1 MVKIRENYPMEH
13 DGRIDVEAWLQ
24 ALQAQHAFSAEQ
36 MQRLRDACDV
46 SVNAEE
52 SRGESDTR
60 WADTSSFHTGVEMA
74 TILAELDQDAESLIA
89 AVLYRAVREESLPLT
104 TVAEQ
109 FGASV
114 AQLIEGVLRMA
125 SVSSLQNLSE
135 EKVLGRAADVQVENL
150 RKMLVAIIDDVRVA
164 LVKIAE
170 RTCAIRAVKN
180 APDEK
185 RRRVARE
192 IMNVYAPLAHR
203 LGIGHLK
210 WELEDLAFRYLEP
223 EAYKQIARLLDE
235 RRLDRQQFIKQAKET
250 LGMALEAADIRAEIS
265 GRAKH
270 IYSIWR
276 KMRAKGIGFSQVYD
290 IRALRVLVPSAQDCY
305 TALGIVHGLW
315 RNIPNE
321 FDDYVANPKENGY
334 RSLHTAVIGPE
345 GKALE
350 VQIRTFDM
358 HQEAEFGVCAHWQY
372 KGADRSVDKVSQQDG
387 YDAKIEWLRQVLAWH
402 EETGGDLE
410 LVKELNAD
418 VVQDRIYV
426 FTPEGHVID
435 LPAGATALDFAY
447 HVHTGVGHRC
457 RGCRINGRV
466 VPLYQPLKTS
476 DQVEIITGKREAP
489 SRDWL
494 TSGLDYVRTA
504 RARSKIQN
512 WFRQQAMDDNI
523 DSGRAILDRAFQR
536 LAVSQLDLEA
546 LATALQQKNLSEL
559 YAAVGTGEISVTTVL
574 NMALQS
580 GAATAR
586 QIALPMEWSQQSV
599 GDWGVPVIGAEPHP
613 LRIAACCNPLLGDAI
628 VGVLD
633 TDGAVSVHQASCEQ
647 ALQIQLDHPEQ
658 ILAVNWGDRARSTFP
673 VSVSVRAYERRGLL
687 RDISALLDNE
697 QANVI
702 RLETVTDK
710 PSNLV
715 EMTLTLEVENFQQL
729 SRLLEAINQIPN
741 VYQARRQE

>member
-1 MVKIRENYPMEH
+1 MVKIREHHPVAQDGQIDIEGWLASIREH
-13 DGRIDVEAWLQ
+13 ASHQQEFSP
-24 ALQAQHAFSAEQ
+24 AQIEQLRAACQLSYSAEQ
-36 MQRLRDACDV
+36 SSTA
-46 SVNAEE
+46 SEK
-52 SRGESDTR
+52 R
-60 WADTSSFHTGVEMA
+60 WMDTSSFHTGLEMA
-74 TILAELDQDAESLIA
+74 TILNELDQDTETLVA
-89 AVLYRAVREESLPLT
+89 AVLYRAVREERLPL
-104 TVAEQ
+104 AEVEAQ

-114 AQLIEGVLRMA
+114 AHLIEGVLRMA
-125 SVSSLQNLSE
+125 SVSAIQSISE

-180 APDEK
+180 ASDEK
-185 RRRVARE
+185 RRRVAHE
-192 IMNVYAPLAHR
+192 IMTVYAPLAHR

-223 EAYKQIARLLDE
+223 DAYKHIARLLDE
-235 RRLDRQQFIKQAKET
+235 RRLDRQQFIAQAKSTLESALKQAGIIT
-250 LGMALEAADIRAEIS
+250 EIS

-290 IRALRVLVPSAQDCY
+290 IRALRVLVPTIHDCY
-305 TALGIVHGLW
+305 SALGIVHGLW

-321 FDDYVANPKENGY
+321 FDDYIANPKENGY

-345 GKALE
+345 GKVLE
-350 VQIRTFDM
+350 VQIRSFDM
-358 HQEAEFGVCAHWQY
+358 HKEAEFGVCAHWQY
-372 KGADRSVDKVSQQDG
+372 KGADKLGQQS
-387 YDAKIEWLRQVLAWH
+387 YDAKLEWLRQVLEWH
-402 EETGGDLE
+402 EETGGNLE
-410 LVKELNAD
+410 LVKELKAD
-418 VVQDRIYV
+418 IVQDRIYV
-426 FTPEGHVID
+426 FTPEGHVVD
-435 LPAGATALDFAY
+435 LPSAATALDFAY
-447 HVHTGVGHRC
+447 HIHTGVGHRC

-466 VPLYQPLKTS
+466 MPLYQLLKTG

-494 TSGLDYVRTA
+494 TSGLDYTHTA

-512 WFRQQAMDDNI
+512 WFRQQALDENI

-536 LAVSQLDLEA
+536 LAVSQLDLDA
-546 LATALQQKNLSEL
+546 LVKSLGQKSLSDL
-559 YAAVGTGEISVTTVL
+559 YAAVGTGELSVKAVL
-574 NMALQS
+574 NVALQS

-586 QIALPMEWSQQSV
+586 QIDLPMEWSTES
-599 GDWGVPVIGAEPHP
+599 GRSGEAPLAGGGSHP
-613 LRIAACCNPLLGDAI
+613 LRLASCCNPVVGDVI
-628 VGVLD
+628 VGVID
-633 TDGAVSVHQASCEQ
+633 EDGSVSVHQQSCEQ

-658 ILAVNWGDRARSTFP
+658 IILVNWGEAPRSTFP

-687 RDISALLDNE
+687 RDLSALLDSE

-702 RLETVTDK
+702 SLNTVTDK
-710 PSNLV
+710 PTNLV
-715 EMTLTLEVENFQQL
+715 EMIITLEVENFQQL

>member
-1 MVKIRENYPMEH
+1 MVKIREHHPLEH
-13 DGRIDVEAWLQ
+13 DGQIDIEEWLASIQGQQ
-24 ALQAQHAFSAEQ
+24 AILPEQ
-36 MQRLRDACDV
+36 LERLRSACAL
-46 SVNAEE
+46 SYQAGQ
-52 SRGESDTR
+52 SRSESDKR
-60 WADTSSFHTGVEMA
+60 WAETNSFHTGLEMA
-74 TILAELDQDAESLIA
+74 TILHELDQDAETLVA
-89 AVLYRAVREESLPLT
+89 AVLYRAVREERLT
-104 TVAEQ
+104 LGDVAAQ
-109 FGASV
+109 FGDGVSH
-114 AQLIEGVLRMA
+114 LIEGVLRMA
-125 SVSSLQNLSE
+125 SVSALQSLGE
-135 EKVLGRAADVQVENL
+135 EKVLGRAAEVQVENL

-180 APDEK
+180 SPDEK

-192 IMNVYAPLAHR
+192 IMTVYAPLAHR

-223 EAYKQIARLLDE
+223 DAYKHIARLLDE
-235 RRLDRQQFIKQAKET
+235 RRMDRQQFIAQSKA
-250 LGMALEAADIRAEIS
+250 ALESALSQAAIKAEIS

-290 IRALRVLVPSAQDCY
+290 IRALRVLVPTIQDCY
-305 TALGIVHGLW
+305 SALGIVHGLW

-321 FDDYVANPKENGY
+321 FDDYIANPKENGY

-345 GKALE
+345 GKVLE

-358 HQEAEFGVCAHWQY
+358 HKEAEFGVCAHWQY
-372 KGADRSVDKVSQQDG
+372 KGADKSGQQS
-387 YDAKIEWLRQVLAWH
+387 YDAKIEWLRQVLEWH

-418 VVQDRIYV
+418 IVQDRIYV
-426 FTPEGHVID
+426 FTPEGHVVD

-447 HVHTGVGHRC
+447 HIHTGVGHRC

-466 VPLYQPLKTS
+466 VPLYQSLKTG

-494 TSGLDYVRTA
+494 TSGLDYTHTA
-504 RARSKIQN
+504 RARSKIQH
-512 WFRQQAMDDNI
+512 WFRQQAQDDNI

-536 LAVSQLDLEA
+536 LAVSPLDLEA
-546 LATALQQKNLSEL
+546 LATALEQKSINDL
-559 YAAVGTGEISVTTVL
+559 YAAVGTGELSVTAVL
-574 NMALQS
+574 SVALQS
-580 GAATAR
+580 GAATAQ
-586 QIALPMEWSQQSV
+586 QIDLPMDWSKQDGHRV
-599 GDWGVPVIGAEPHP
+599 LGMPVIGAEPHP
-613 LRIAACCNPLLGDAI
+613 LRLASCCSPVVGDVI
-628 VGVLD
+628 VGVID
-633 TDGAVSVHQASCEQ
+633 ADGAVSVHQQSCEQ
-647 ALQIQLDHPEQ
+647 ALQIQLDYPER
-658 ILAVNWGDRARSTFP
+658 IIVVNWGEAQRSTFP

-687 RDISALLDNE
+687 RDLSALLDVE

-702 RLETVTDK
+702 SLNTVTDK
-710 PSNLV
+710 PTNLV